1 MTTIDKDSLSEE
13 QFQKL
18 LRFFQ
23 VFGNESRLKL
33 IGHLANGERNVG
45 ELAQLLGLKEPTVSH
60 HLSELKA
67 LGLVSVRAEGT
78 TRIYRLDGKVLETM
92 GKDIFAQPNLAALVP
107 TSELNEEE
115 RILRTWVK
123 DGRIVDIPAQEK
135 KKQVIVHWVAQQ
147 IDPDRRWTEK
157 EFSEW
162 LSQFNE
168 DYAFLRRYLV
178 DSGYMSREKG
188 VYWRT
193 PENDPA
199 RAWRD

>member
-1 MTTIDKDSLSEE
+1 MATIDKNAMSEA
-13 QFQKL
+13 QFEKL

-23 VFGNESRLKL
+23 VFGNESRLKI
-33 IGHLANGERNVG
+33 IGHLANGDRSVG
-45 ELAQLLGLKEPTVSH
+45 ELADLLGLKEPTISH
-60 HLSELKA
+60 HLAELKGM
-67 LGLVSVRAEGT
+67 GLVQVRPDGNL
-78 TRIYRLDGKVLETM
+78 RIYHLDSKALERM
-92 GKDIFAQPNLAALVP
+92 GKDIFAQPNLAALVD
-107 TSELNEEE
+107 SRELSEEE

-135 KKQVIVHWVAQQ
+135 KKQVLVRWVAEQ

-178 DSGYMSREKG
+178 DNGYMAREKG
-188 VYWRT
+188 IYWRVQEREAT
-193 PENDPA
+193 G
-199 RAWRD
+199 